1 MSAEK
6 DNLIGKMVEGRYLI
20 ESQLG
25 AGGMGAVYIAR
36 DLRVLGRTVVVKVLL
51 QESFENQY
59 VVKKFRQEAEALSRV
74 DHPNIVQIMDY
85 GEMDDHH
92 PFLVLQFIDGVN
104 LRTILR
110 PGGVE
115 LDRMASLIR
124 QVAYALTAAHEKGIL
139 HRDLKPENIM
149 LQMRDGEERAVVIDF
164 GIAQLQNSVIAP
176 KTIVTATAGTIAYMS
191 PEQLSA
197 GSLTTASDTYA
208 LGIIAYELLT
218 GQKPFNPKSPFQ
230 LLEMQREGLKVMPRS
245 LRADVPEEVER
256 VIVRALA
263 FEPENRYQATRDFG
277 NELCWAVSGNQGG
290 DSVGKTGHSDH
301 RTANNVNAIGTDFGT
316 NRATNGGSGQAATKM
331 YADPVHGTQGGGQL
345 APTVIT
351 DPNAVPVPLPVKK
364 KRLLPAIL
372 VILLVILVGVVGFEL
387 WRFFRDGQN
396 VVKPKPS
403 PSPVVTPTQQEVVTQ
418 NNIGITYSLTV
429 QKVRDKKLFEA
440 PFESSGREIF
450 EKEWR
455 FNLNIA
461 TAKAGY
467 LYLINE
473 GRDDRGTTVYTLLFP
488 TDKNAQIAAQQ
499 TVQIPKAPQY
509 YVFAG
514 QTGTEMNWMIW
525 SEKPVPEL
533 EALTD
538 LMNPK
543 NQGLVSNP
551 EQVNSVRSFLT
562 SHQAKDAVV
571 SIDKGTKRTNVTA
584 KGDMLV
590 YLSELEHH

>member
-36 DLRVLGRTVVVKVLL
+36 DLKVLGRTVVVKVLL
-51 QESFENQY
+51 QEAFENEY

-74 DHPNIVQIMDY
+74 DHPNIVQILDY

-92 PFLVLQFIDGVN
+92 PFLVLQFIDGVS

-115 LDRMASLIR
+115 LNRTASLIR

-208 LGIIAYELLT
+208 LGIIAYELVT

-245 LRADVPEEVER
+245 LRADIPEGVER

-263 FEPENRYQATRDFG
+263 FEPGNRYQSTRDFG

-290 DSVGKTGHSDH
+290 DSAGKSGHSVH
-301 RTANNVNAIGTDFGT
+301 RTANNVNAIGTGFGT
-316 NRATNGGSGQAATKM
+316 NRTTNGASSQAATQV
-331 YADPVHGTQGGGQL
+331 YADPVQATQGGGQL
-345 APTVIT
+345 SPTVIT
-351 DPNAVPVPLPVKK
+351 SPEAAPQPVKRK
-364 KRLLPAIL
+364 TLLPAIL
-372 VILLVILVGVVGFEL
+372 VILLVLVAGGGGFAAWRILRNRPHVGTPGT
-387 WRFFRDGQN
+387 N
-396 VVKPKPS
+396 VS
-403 PSPVVTPTQQEVVTQ
+403 ITPTPQEVVPQ
-418 NNIGITYSLTV
+418 NNIAINYSLTV
-429 QKVRDKKLFEA
+429 QKMRNDKPYQE
-440 PFESSGREIF
+440 PFESTGAEIF
-450 EKEWR
+450 ENGWSFR
-455 FNLNIA
+455 LNIF

-473 GRDDRGTTVYTLLFP
+473 GRDERGTTVYTLLFP
-488 TDKNAQIAAQQ
+488 NDKNAQIAAQQ
-499 TVQIPKAPQY
+499 TVQIPKAPNY

-514 QTGTEMNWMIW
+514 QTGTEKNWMVW
-525 SEKPVPEL
+525 SEKPVTEL
-533 EALTD
+533 EALKD
-538 LMNPK
+538 LVNMK
-543 NQGLVSNP
+543 DEGVVSNP
-551 EQVNSVRSFLT
+551 EQVNSVRTFLT
-562 SHQAKDAVV
+562 SHLAKNAEVV
-571 SIDKGTKRTNVTA
+571 TDKATKRTNVSA
-584 KGDMLV
+584 RGDMLV

>member
-36 DLRVLGRTVVVKVLL
+36 DLKVLGRTVVVKVLL
-51 QESFENQY
+51 QEAFENEY

-74 DHPNIVQIMDY
+74 DHPNIVQILDY

-92 PFLVLQFIDGVN
+92 PFLVLQFIDGVS

-115 LDRMASLIR
+115 LDRTASLIR
-124 QVAYALTAAHEKGIL
+124 QVAYALTTAHEKGIL

-208 LGIIAYELLT
+208 LGIIAYELVT

-245 LRADVPEEVER
+245 LRADVPEGVER

-263 FEPENRYQATRDFG
+263 FEPGNRYQSTRDFG
-277 NELCWAVSGNQGG
+277 NELCWAVSGNPGG
-290 DSVGKTGHSDH
+290 DAAGKTGHSVH
-301 RTANNVNAIGTDFGT
+301 RTANNVNALGTGIGT
-316 NRATNGGSGQAATKM
+316 NRTINGAKSQVATQV
-331 YADPVHGTQGGGQL
+331 YPDPVQATQGGGQL
-345 APTVIT
+345 SPTVIT
-351 DPNAVPVPLPVKK
+351 NPDAAPQPVKRK
-364 KRLLPAIL
+364 SLLPAIL
-372 VILLVILVGVVGFEL
+372 VILLVLAAGGGGFAA
-387 WRFFRDGQN
+387 WRFLRNRPQVGTPGTN
-396 VVKPKPS
+396 VS
-403 PSPVVTPTQQEVVTQ
+403 VTPTPQEVIPQ
-418 NNIGITYSLTV
+418 NNIAINYSLTV
-429 QKVRDKKLFEA
+429 QKMRNDKPYQE
-440 PFESSGREIF
+440 PFESTGAEIF
-450 EKEWR
+450 ENGWSFR
-455 FNLNIA
+455 LNIS

-467 LYLINE
+467 LYLLNE
-473 GRDDRGTTVYTLLFP
+473 GRDERGTTVYTLLFP

-499 TVQIPKAPQY
+499 TVQIPKAPHF

-514 QTGTEMNWMIW
+514 QTGTEKNWMVW
-525 SEKPVPEL
+525 SEKPVTEL
-533 EALTD
+533 EALKD
-538 LMNPK
+538 LMNAK
-543 NQGLVSNP
+543 DQGVVSNP
-551 EQVNSVRSFLT
+551 EQVNSVRTFLT
-562 SHQAKDAVV
+562 SHLGKNAEVV
-571 SIDKGTKRTNVTA
+571 TDKATKRTNISA
-584 KGDMLV
+584 RGDMLV